1 MAKKEQTKSAE
12 QKATPK
18 VIQFDSTLKCVLTDA
33 ELQTKG
39 AQLADA
45 IDEGARIEEE
55 FAEVKN
61 GFKGRIDG
69 AKGRAAALASTV
81 RAQAEYR
88 SVKCQRIYMFDE
100 GVVSEIR
107 TDTGEIIGERMM
119 TDSDRQQYL
128 PLEERK

>member
-1 MAKKEQTKSAE
+1 MAKKEQSKSADP
-12 QKATPK
+12 KATPK
-18 VIQFDSTLKCVLTDA
+18 IIQFDSTLKCVLTDA

-81 RAQAEYR
+81 RAKAEYR
-88 SVKCQRIYMFDE
+88 SVKCHRVYEFND
-100 GVVSEIR
+100 GVVREYR
-107 TDTGEIIGERMM
+107 TDTGEVINEREM